1 MSMRNPYIE
10 TENYVLRDRYA
21 KLRKLAR
28 LMANEIEKTVTHTK
42 KRDVLFQAVDAIR
55 EMTK

>member
-1 MSMRNPYIE
+1 MMQNPSFIK

-28 LMANEIEKTVTHTK
+28 LMANEIEKTVTRTK
-42 KRDVLFQAVDAIR
+42 KRETLFKAVEMIR